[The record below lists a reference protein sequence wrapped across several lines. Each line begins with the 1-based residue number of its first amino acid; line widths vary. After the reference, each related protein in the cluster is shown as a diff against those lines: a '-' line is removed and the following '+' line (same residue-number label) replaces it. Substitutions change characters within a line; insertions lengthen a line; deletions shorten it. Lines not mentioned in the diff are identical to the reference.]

1 MDISATK
8 LELIQRLMSIGD
20 EAILQRV
27 VSFFKKE
34 IPEVADED
42 DITDEEY
49 AEFEEEI
56 AKRERGEITFQTE
69 EESMRLIRAAV
80 QRKG

>member
-1 MDISATK
+1 MDIAATK
-8 LELIQRLMSIGD
+8 LQLMQRLMSIGD

-34 IPEVADED
+34 VPEVADED
-42 DITDEEY
+42 HITDEEY
-49 AEFEEEI
+49 AEFDEEI
-56 AKRERGEITFQTE
+56 AKHERGEIKFHTE

-80 QRKG
+80 KKGG